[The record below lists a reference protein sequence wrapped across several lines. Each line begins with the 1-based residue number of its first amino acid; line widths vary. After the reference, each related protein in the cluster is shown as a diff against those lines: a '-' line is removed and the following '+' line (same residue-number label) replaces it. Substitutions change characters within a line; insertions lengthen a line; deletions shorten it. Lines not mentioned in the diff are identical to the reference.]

1 LFGIGGFELL
11 LIVVFVL
18 LVFGPD
24 KMPEIGK
31 TIGRGIRMFNDA
43 RADVEKV
50 VRTEILP
57 PEDMAMLTRPFDFK
71 KPAAGTPAEIAA
83 ERARAAETHKA
94 QVDQQVARNK
104 AALEA
109 ERIQRELEDARAEL
123 AQAKAKLAE
132 VDAEAAS
139 TAASA
144 AAAAAPTVTSASAAA
159 LTSDEGGAS

>member
-1 LFGIGGFELL
+1 MFGIGGFELL

-43 RADVEKV
+43 RADVEKA

-57 PEDMAMLTRPFDFK
+57 PEDVAMLTRPFDYK
-71 KPAAGTPAEIAA
+71 KPAAGTPADIAA

-94 QVDQQVARNK
+94 QVDEQVARNK

-109 ERIQRELEDARAEL
+109 ERIQRELEEARAEL

-132 VDAEAAS
+132 VDVEA
-139 TAASA
+139 TA
-144 AAAAAPTVTSASAAA
+144 
-159 LTSDEGGAS
+159 SDEGGAS